1 MYHNNKSQLLKIFD
15 PTSFFTSALKKD
27 ALTLDFSAI
36 VNSQVAVTTSK
47 TFSEIADG
55 IIKFFQNI
63 SSGYSHIEVYVRL
76 IHVKLMVVDNFFPFI
91 EATNIPKDFQGNFLR
106 HNRIKVV

>member
-36 VNSQVAVTTSK
+36 VNSQFAVTTSK
-47 TFSEIADG
+47 TFSEIADE

-63 SSGYSHIEVYVRL
+63 SGYSHIEIYVSH
-76 IHVKLMVVDNFFPFI
+76 IHVKLMVVNNFFPFI